1 MTGFFD
7 LSGSVNLLF
16 GIVSGMLLASATD
29 TMILAGIITGASQH
43 SYSRIIRSVDCNSR
57 VSFRP
62 VPTGK
67 AEKRSTQG
75 ISSVRMDSGPGNRGD
90 ASISPCVQTL
100 MKTSTPH
107 TRVSM
112 YSILIA
118 LLISITACTGHAVL
132 STYQGAMILEP
143 RRLAPFFSTS
153 ILRAGRILSLILS
166 IYTPVILIAPLT
178 AEGRV
183 GAIPAEMACSA

>member
-1 MTGFFD
+1 MKY
-7 LSGSVNLLF
+7 LLF
-16 GIVSGMLLASATD
+16 GIVSGMLLASYRYDD
-29 TMILAGIITGASQH
+29 TSRHHYGASQH

-57 VSFRP
+57 VCFRP

-75 ISSVRMDSGPGNRGD
+75 ISSVRWTLGLGIGVMQASVLAFRLFDEDLNSSYSGFT
-90 ASISPCVQTL
+90 A
-100 MKTSTPH
+100 
-107 TRVSM
+107 

-143 RRLAPFFSTS
+143 RRLVPFFSTS
-153 ILRAGRILSLILS
+153 ILGAGLILSLILS
-166 IYTPVILIAPLT
+166 IYTL
-178 AEGRV
+178 
-183 GAIPAEMACSA
+183 